1 MDAFSHLSVLISII
15 LGLAITQL
23 LQGFRGIV
31 LARARVRVYW
41 VPVAWAFIVLLVCI
55 QSWWAM
61 FGLRQ
66 VRSWSF
72 VSFSAVLL
80 QVLAIYM
87 QAALVLPDFG
97 GDATLDLRAH
107 YYDHVRWIFG
117 AFVLT
122 LVASLLKDVVL
133 SGHLPATLNVAFH
146 LVMIALSL
154 IAAIVRREWYHRF
167 NVFAAALTI
176 GAYIAF
182 LFMRLQ

>member
-31 LARARVRVYW
+31 LARARVRLDW
-41 VPVAWAFIVLLVCI
+41 VPIAWSFIILLVCV

-87 QAALVLPDFG
+87 QAAFVLPDFG
-97 GDATLDLRAH
+97 GDAAIDLHAH

-133 SGHLPATLNVAFH
+133 SGHLPEPLNVGFH
-146 LVMIALSL
+146 LTMIALSVVAVL
-154 IAAIVRREWYHRF
+154 VRREWYHRL
-167 NVFAAALTI
+167 NAVAVGLGIT
-176 GAYIAF
+176 AYIAV
-182 LFMRLQ
+182 LFTRLP